1 MNTTLTTII
10 ESAEKPATM
19 CYAVMTVNETVVAN
33 TDAQKA
39 IKRLE
44 TAFNLAECA
53 ELAKALAIDELRSMC
68 IRKDITEFPNIVEL
82 CKTVF
87 GISKAMTYN
96 YLQVA
101 DWITYRYE
109 KTETIDGETHIDTL
123 TEKEYSE
130 LKPSEKAAYTK
141 RYTDYFTNYNG
152 KPFSVTALLAIIRF
166 IKLDKNGDM
175 DELSRAR
182 YNFVIQSVKDSKI
195 NGEKSV
201 SEISNYLS
209 GNMPKV
215 TKTKA
220 ADNKPADNKP
230 ADNSKSNQLDKTQLV
245 FDRSEIEEIEDTL
258 MECLEMLNTKN
269 VNKDEVFN
277 KITACLAIL
286 KGIDFKNAVAAVE
299 K

>member
-1 MNTTLTTII
+1 MNTTLSTII
-10 ESAEKPATM
+10 ESAEKPANM

-109 KTETIDGETHIDTL
+109 KSETIDGEAHIDTL

-130 LKPSEKAAYTK
+130 LKQSEKVAYTK

-152 KPFSVTALLAIIRF
+152 KPFSVTALLTIIRF
-166 IKLDKNGDM
+166 IKLNKNGDM
-175 DELSRAR
+175 DELARAR
-182 YNFVIQSVKDSKI
+182 YNFVIQSVKECKI
-195 NGEKSV
+195 SGEMSV

-220 ADNKPADNKP
+220 QSAQQSAQQ
-230 ADNSKSNQLDKTQLV
+230 SVQSNQSDKTQLV
-245 FDRSEIEEIEDTL
+245 FDRSEIEEIKDNL
-258 MECLEMLNTKN
+258 MNCLEMLNTKK
-269 VNKDEVFN
+269 VNKDDVFN

-299 K
+299 E